1 MSLAT
6 APEHRLQP
14 AHALLRGARVGV
26 CVVLEGRFVWVDPEF
41 AAMFGATPATL
52 CDGLGPLDLL
62 ARTDRGTTDAGGG
75 PWQRGAAAT
84 AAPSSC
90 SRWASTPNGPVRR

>member
-41 AAMFGATPATL
+41 AAMFGATPAT
-52 CDGLGPLDLL
+52 
-62 ARTDRGTTDAGGG
+62 
-75 PWQRGAAAT
+75 
-84 AAPSSC
+84 
-90 SRWASTPNGPVRR
+90 